1 MSRIT
6 PATITLLRAEASSL
20 RVQGLLPAISYCRVS
35 GIEQVKGMSLASQEQ
50 TNQRTAEQL
59 GARIIHTIQ
68 EQHSGAMYSSREGI
82 QEALELIES
91 GVCSMLCVAF
101 VDRSGRDV
109 DVIRD
114 IHRRVC
120 QAGAQFATPRGVVG
134 IEADAVAMLTMEALF
149 AEWERGKI
157 KQRTDMGKRKKAE
170 AGICPTRLWAPLG
183 FTIVRKSDVALGL
196 YPESFEGRYVASDAA
211 GLEVARQ
218 VYERTLAG
226 DSLRS
231 ILRYLVA
238 SGAKTARGGQWHQSA
253 LSVILKNPIY
263 YGRPVWGSAKHSKDE
278 RRLSR
283 GQSLRLTVS
292 VPLES
297 RVQLLPPLNL
307 DGSLWNPIVTQE
319 QWEQVQDQLAH
330 NKLHTSGNPDKV
342 RLLSGFLQCPRC
354 GGKMRGKNARERS
367 PNYACAT
374 KGCYFYLSAKVA
386 HGLVKDGITWLYGS
400 EGSFNAALAR
410 HEAMSLSFQS
420 MKGDMSELK
429 KIDRQLRELD
439 SEEEAVS
446 RALVLAIKANGKA
459 EAIAR
464 ELGSLESKREALR
477 DKQKSLLRQAPDKG
491 QSSMIDVPTLIQCLY
506 KSLESFEDGS
516 LPVPQQRAILSRFVR
531 SITPRRE
538 GKHGPVMLEMVL
550 GTRLPVSKRVGQPHP
565 FEHRNSFLC
574 SIWESGQCSLTIIE
588 Q

>member
-1 MSRIT
+1 MPNL
-6 PATITLLRAEASSL
+6 PAIQIAAASARAA
-20 RVQGLLPAISYCRVS
+20 GFIPAISYCRVS

-157 KQRTDMGKRKKAE
+157 KARTDMGKRKKAE
-170 AGICPTRLWAPLG
+170 SGICPTRLWAPLG

-196 YPESFEGRYVASDAA
+196 YPESFEGRYVASDLA
-211 GLEVARQ
+211 GIEVVREVFA
-218 VYERTLAG
+218 RTLAG

-231 ILRYLVA
+231 TLRFLEA
-238 SGAKTARGGQWHQSA
+238 TGAKTARGGQWHQSA
-253 LSVILKNPIY
+253 LSTLLKNPIY

-297 RVQLLPPLNL
+297 RVPLLPPLNT
-307 DGSLWNPIVTQE
+307 DGSLWEPIVTQE

-330 NKLHTSGNPDKV
+330 NKQHASGNPDKV

-354 GGKMRGKNARERS
+354 GGKMRGKNARESS
-367 PNYACAT
+367 PNYSCTT
-374 KGCYFYLSAKVA
+374 KGCYFYLSAKIA
-386 HGLVKDGITWLYGS
+386 HGLVLQGLQWLYTT
-400 EGSFNAALAR
+400 EGAWEAAHRRHEEQRALPSATSQDAEKEKRRLGMAFADLDRQESAISQALIMAIQAGGKASALA
-410 HEAMSLSFQS
+410 A
-420 MKGDMSELK
+420 
-429 KIDRQLRELD
+429 
-439 SEEEAVS
+439 
-446 RALVLAIKANGKA
+446 
-459 EAIAR
+459 
-464 ELGSLESKREALR
+464 ELGSIETKRAALVAALKTLEGQEKGKNERASIGDASQLLPVL
-477 DKQKSLLRQAPDKG
+477 QKMVS
-491 QSSMIDVPTLIQCLY
+491 V
-506 KSLESFEDGS
+506 FEEGS

-550 GTRLPVSKRVGQPHP
+550 GTMLPVAKRVGQAHP

-588 Q
+588 G

>member
-1 MSRIT
+1 MPNHAPIH
-6 PATITLLRAEASSL
+6 AAASAA
-20 RVQGLLPAISYCRVS
+20 RVAGLIPAISYCRVS

-211 GLEVARQ
+211 GMEVVRE

-231 ILRYLVA
+231 ILRFLES

-253 LSVILKNPIY
+253 LSTLLKNPIY
-263 YGRPVWGSAKHSKDE
+263 CGRPVWGSAKHSKDE
-278 RRLSR
+278 RRITR
-283 GQSLRLTVS
+283 GLSLRLKVS
-292 VPLES
+292 VPPES
-297 RVQLLPPLNL
+297 RVPLLPPLNA
-307 DGSLWNPIVTQE
+307 DGSLWEPIVTQE
-319 QWEQVQDQLAH
+319 QWDAVQAQLAH
-330 NKLHTSGNPDKV
+330 NKIHTAGNPDKV
-342 RLLSGFLQCPRC
+342 RLLSGLLRCPRC
-354 GGKMRGKNARERS
+354 GGKMRGKNAREGS
-367 PNYACAT
+367 PNYACSE

-386 HGLVKDGITWLYGS
+386 HELVLTGIRWLYTTEGAWEAAQRRHAELSARPKPNTSESEKRRLVK
-400 EGSFNAALAR
+400 ALAELESQ
-410 HEAMSLSFQS
+410 EA
-420 MKGDMSELK
+420 
-429 KIDRQLRELD
+429 
-439 SEEEAVS
+439 AVS
-446 RALVLAIKANGKA
+446 QALIMAIKAGGKA
-459 EAIAR
+459 EVLAA
-464 ELGSLESKREALR
+464 ELGSIESKRAGLMSALR
-477 DKQKSLLRQAPDKG
+477 AVEGSKGKNESQALSNASQLMPVLQK
-491 QSSMIDVPTLIQCLY
+491 MTEI
-506 KSLESFEDGS
+506 FEEGA

-538 GKHGPVMLEMVL
+538 GKNGPVMLEMVL
-550 GTRLPVSKRVGQPHP
+550 GVGAPTIKKRGADQP
-565 FEHRNSFLC
+565 FEQRNSFLC
-574 SIWESGQCSLTIIE
+574 SIWPGGKCSLTLVE
-588 Q
+588 